1 VETVYPSCILVV
13 GSLSDERQND
23 KLHFEQTC
31 RALGEAIATKG
42 CSLLVGSLD
51 ESVAD
56 PDAVFGYVK
65 AGGERPILIRPA
77 SQSDADLAALWT
89 SRTSSAPRREFEALV
104 SDDYTAWRIRSVARA
119 DGVVLIGGAKGTSL
133 VHRLCLLRGKP
144 FVALPNF
151 HGTAEHAHADL
162 QRLLRNAHLGGIER
176 LSALTVDATAAID
189 LLATLLPLRDR
200 MFPNALL
207 RSAEA
212 EPHAAATLGR
222 AAQTA
227 GSLVTST
234 SLYQALLASPA
245 YEGAFR
251 VFRSQWAELR
261 LSAES
266 APVSML
272 EHPAPDRIALAP
284 TLLESLRIA
293 RTAIPL
299 HDKIRG
305 RVLIT
310 ATLFDPELSLA
321 QSEGSR
327 LRELR
332 TRWRR
337 FLCEGKDESV
347 KADTWNE
354 VFDELEHRLP
364 DAPVPREASKHE
376 HSPNEVSTGESST
389 SEKSPR
395 EESPREE
402 SPREE
407 SPREESPR
415 EESPRE
421 ATPHGVIDVATPGND
436 DPWNRELKDQLRV
449 GDEAKAFARLAAAKQ
464 FKPPLAVGVFGDW
477 GAGKSFFMRL
487 VHEHVAALSDGLQGR
502 SEAVPEAGD
511 AAFHTSIVQVR
522 FNAWHYAETNLWASL
537 VDHLFTELD
546 RWLRARQ
553 APSGADPLLE
563 QLSTARELTLGSA
576 EELLRRRKEQRAA
589 TERLHS
595 AERALERVTGAAG
608 RSPQVLLTALKA
620 ALKKD
625 ERMPA
630 VREQFEKAAEQLG
643 LFELGRA
650 ATNLEETAHA
660 LDADLRRA
668 DLLRKNI
675 GERLH
680 SGWVVVL
687 FAAAC
692 LVVPILLG
700 IAVRQIQALKGIHE
714 GVVELGGIL
723 ASAAAIIGGV
733 SARVRWVL
741 SHLEHAKSELD
752 RAINE
757 QLNAPTEELVNKQAE
772 LRRLTAEAEE
782 ARVRFSAST
791 DRLAEATR
799 DYATGTGSGRL
810 LDFIR
815 TRATDGQYARH
826 LGLIA
831 TVRKD
836 FEELASNLEGASSEA
851 QAALAKAREAFRVRI
866 EKMIHDNAG
875 LLTAE
880 ETAKLRES
888 AVEKPAPVT
897 FQRII
902 LYIDDLDRC
911 PPDKVVEVL
920 QALHLLLTFP
930 MFVVFV
936 AVDVR
941 WVSRSLEKQY
951 GDLLDSPATN
961 GASPS
966 SGARASAHDYLEKI
980 FQVPYWVRPMDE
992 AASRAFIADRVK
1004 AYLAAPTASAA
1015 TPVTVTTAAP
1025 PADVNVAPREVDT
1038 RNAGGS
1044 ASPRDAT
1051 TTPATSTSAVSPST
1065 ADATSL
1071 ETPAEATVTH
1081 ANSGLANDGHGTPA
1095 PAAATN
1101 TAPPIVPEILAV
1113 DARAL
1118 SLSDREVN
1126 HLGLLAPFIGSSP
1139 RRALRFLNVYRV
1151 VKASM
1156 QKSDLDILDNGGY
1169 RALMTQLAIATGAPA
1184 LSPVWHDT
1192 LKKYRGNELDELRNS
1207 LKAAKG
1213 YEGAFERPQLD
1224 GALECYAAFAA
1235 LEPLRTYA
1243 PIAQRYSFKG

>member
-1 VETVYPSCILVV
+1 METDDPSCILVV
-13 GSLSDERQND
+13 GSLPEERRKD

-31 RALGEAIATKG
+31 RALGEAIAVRG
-42 CSLLVGSLD
+42 YSLLVGSLD
-51 ESVAD
+51 ESTAD

-65 AGGERPILIRPA
+65 AGGERPILSRPG
-77 SQSDADLAALWT
+77 SQSGADLGAIWT
-89 SRTSSAPRREFEALV
+89 SHTSSAPRREFEALA
-104 SDDYTAWRIRSVARA
+104 SDDYTAWRNRSVARA
-119 DGVVLIGGAKGTSL
+119 DGVVLIGGAKGTAL
-133 VHRLCLLRGKP
+133 VHRLCLIRGKP
-144 FVALPNF
+144 FVALPSFN
-151 HGTAEHAHADL
+151 GSA
-162 QRLLRNAHLGGIER
+162 RNAHDDLQQFLSNAHLKDQLEQ
-176 LSALTVDATAAID
+176 LSAATTYVPAAID
-189 LLATLLPLRDR
+189 LLASLLPLRDR

-207 RSAEA
+207 RSEGA
-212 EPHAAATLGR
+212 EPHAAAALGW
-222 AAQTA
+222 AAQLA
-227 GSLVTST
+227 GGPVTS
-234 SLYQALLASPA
+234 SRLFQALVASPG
-245 YEGAFR
+245 YEGAFK
-251 VFRSQWAELR
+251 VFQSLLAELR
-261 LSAES
+261 PSLES
-266 APVSML
+266 ASVPRL
-272 EHPAPDRIALAP
+272 EHAAPDRVALAP

-293 RTAIPL
+293 RAAVPL
-299 HDKIRG
+299 HYKIRG

-310 ATLFDPELSLA
+310 AALFDPELSIARALRS
-321 QSEGSR
+321 Q

-332 TRWRR
+332 DRWRH
-337 FLCEGKDESV
+337 FLLEDKDPSV
-347 KADTWNE
+347 SAATWSE
-354 VFDELEHRLP
+354 VFDELERRLT
-364 DAPVPREASKHE
+364 RSTEASQQERAPSEK
-376 HSPNEVSTGESST
+376 SN

-395 EESPREE
+395 EASLHGSSPHVQ
-402 SPREE
+402 P
-407 SPREESPR
+407 PPDAT
-415 EESPRE
+415 PTPT
-421 ATPHGVIDVATPGND
+421 APPTPHGVIDFATPGND
-436 DPWNRELKDQLRV
+436 DPWDHELKDQLSV

-487 VHEHVAALSDGLQGR
+487 VHEHVAALSEGVKGR

-595 AERALERVTGAAG
+595 AERALEQITGAAG

-625 ERMPA
+625 AKMEA
-630 VREQFEKAAEQLG
+630 VQAQFDKAARQLG
-643 LFELGRA
+643 LFELGRE
-650 ATNLEETAHA
+650 ATNLEETARA
-660 LDADLRRA
+660 LDADLQRA

-692 LVVPILLG
+692 LLVPILLG
-700 IAVRQIQALKGIHE
+700 FAVEKIPHLKRIHE

-723 ASAAAIIGGV
+723 ASAAAIIGAV

-741 SHLEHAKSELD
+741 NRLEQAKSKLD
-752 RAINE
+752 EAIDA
-757 QLNAPTEELVNKQAE
+757 QLKAPTAELASKQEE
-772 LRRLTAEAEE
+772 LRRLTGEAEE
-782 ARVRFSAST
+782 ARVRFSTST

-799 DYATGTGSGRL
+799 DYASGTGSGRL

-851 QAALAKAREAFRVRI
+851 QAALAKARETFKVRI
-866 EKMIHDNAG
+866 EKVIHDNTG
-875 LLTAE
+875 LLTPEEAE
-880 ETAKLRES
+880 KLRES
-888 AVEKPAPVT
+888 AAEKPAPVT

-911 PPDKVVEVL
+911 PPDKVVDVL

-951 GDLLDSPATN
+951 GDLLDSPAVN
-961 GASPS
+961 GASPP

-980 FQVPYWVRPMDE
+980 FQVPYWVRPMDD
-992 AASRAFIADRVK
+992 AASTAFMTDRVK
-1004 AYLAAPTASAA
+1004 AYLAAPKTSEATPIAATAAVPTPPATLPHVNLAARADTSAAGTSASSDSTTAPEPSASAA
-1015 TPVTVTTAAP
+1015 SPNAPAATPTQTSAAPTNGHATNGHATNGDTTAAP
-1025 PADVNVAPREVDT
+1025 T
-1038 RNAGGS
+1038 
-1044 ASPRDAT
+1044 AS
-1051 TTPATSTSAVSPST
+1051 
-1065 ADATSL
+1065 
-1071 ETPAEATVTH
+1071 
-1081 ANSGLANDGHGTPA
+1081 
-1095 PAAATN
+1095 ATN
-1101 TAPPIVPEILAV
+1101 AAMPTAPGIPAV

-1118 SLSDREVN
+1118 SLSGDEVKQ
-1126 HLGLLAPFIGSSP
+1126 LRLLAPFIGTSP

-1156 QKSDLDILDNGGY
+1156 KKGDLDILDKGGY
-1169 RALMTQLAIATGAPA
+1169 RALMTQLAIATGAPE

-1192 LKKYRGNELDELRNS
+1192 LKKYQGDKLEGLLTD
-1207 LKAAKG
+1207 LKSAKG
-1213 YEGAFERPQLD
+1213 YEGALERRQLD
-1224 GALECYAAFAA
+1224 GALACYAEFAE
-1235 LEPLRTYA
+1235 LKPLRTYA